1 MVTRRDFLVRTGA
14 LVPALAA
21 CARAASPAGPTVVND
36 IHSQLNATR
45 VAAVE
50 RPRSVDE
57 VVRVVRDARKAGR
70 AISLAGGRHAM
81 GGQQFGE
88 GTVHVDTSGLA
99 RMIRFDPERGHVEA
113 EAGMQWPA
121 LIEGVLAAQRGA
133 ARPWG
138 IVQKQTGADRLSL
151 GGSLAAN
158 VHGRGLTYRPF
169 VQDVESF
176 MLVDAVGTVR
186 RCARTENADLFR
198 LAIGGYGLFG
208 VVTAITLR
216 LAPRRK
222 IERLVEVIDLE
233 TLGARFD
240 ERIAAGFLFGD
251 FQFSTDEASGEFLR
265 RGVFSCY
272 RPIDDAR
279 EVPAVQK
286 ELGLGDWQRLLYLS
300 HADKRGAFAAYS
312 SYYLGTSGQLYW
324 SDTHQLSLYVDDY
337 HTALDR
343 QLGAK
348 ERATEMITELYV
360 PRPSLGAF
368 MRDVAADA
376 RAHGVNV
383 VYGTIRLI
391 ERDDET
397 FLAWARQ
404 PYACIIFNLHVV
416 HTPEGLARAA
426 ADFRRL
432 IDRARSYGGS
442 YYLTYHRW
450 ATREQ
455 VQACYPQFTEF
466 LRLQRRHDPEER
478 FQSEWYRHYR
488 TMFADALGSSA
499 TFSTEKGNDRGGV

>member
-1 MVTRRDFLVRTGA
+1 V
-14 LVPALAA
+14 
-21 CARAASPAGPTVVND
+21 VVND

-45 VAAVE
+45 VAQIE
-50 RPRSVDE
+50 RPGSVDE
-57 VVRVVRDARKAGR
+57 VVRLVRAARADGR
-70 AISLAGGRHAM
+70 AVSIAGGRHAM

-88 GTVHVDTSGLA
+88 GTVHVDTTGLT
-99 RMIRFDPERGHVEA
+99 RIIRLDAERGQVEA
-113 EAGMQWPA
+113 EAGIQWPA
-121 LIEGVLAAQRGA
+121 LIEGGLAAQRGA

-158 VHGRGLTYRPF
+158 VHGRGLTFRPF

-176 MLVDAVGTVR
+176 TLVDAEGRVR
-186 RCARTENADLFR
+186 RCTRTENAELFR

-233 TLGARFD
+233 TLGSRFE

-251 FQFSTDEASGEFLR
+251 FQFSTDEKSPEFLR

-279 EVPAVQK
+279 EVPAVQR
-286 ELGLGDWQRLLYLS
+286 ELGLGDWQRLLHLS

-312 SYYLGTSGQLYW
+312 GYYLGTSGQLYW

-337 HTALDR
+337 HAALDR
-343 QLGAK
+343 EMGAR
-348 ERATEMITELYV
+348 ERATEMITEIYV
-360 PRPSLGAF
+360 PRDALVAF
-368 MRDVAADA
+368 MGDVADDA
-376 RAHGVNV
+376 RAHGINI

-391 ERDDET
+391 ERDEET

-404 PYACIIFNLHVV
+404 PYACVIFNLHVV
-416 HTPEGLARAA
+416 HTADGLARAT

-455 VQACYPQFTEF
+455 VQACYPQFAEF
-466 LRLQRRHDPEER
+466 LHLKRRYDPAER

-488 TMFADALGSSA
+488 VMFADAL
-499 TFSTEKGNDRGGV
+499 